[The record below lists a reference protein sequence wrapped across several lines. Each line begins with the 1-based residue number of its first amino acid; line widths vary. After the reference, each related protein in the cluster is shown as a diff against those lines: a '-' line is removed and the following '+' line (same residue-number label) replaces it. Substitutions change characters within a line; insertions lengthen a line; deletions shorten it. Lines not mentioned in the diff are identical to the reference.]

1 MAIRNALIAVDF
13 DGTVVTHAYPE
24 IGDDAG
30 AVPVLKELTDNGC
43 RLILYTMRHGKLLDD
58 AIRWFRERGI
68 PLYAVNENPSQQRW
82 TSSPKVHADLYIDDS
97 SLGCPIRFVDGVKRP
112 VADWTRIREQLVR
125 KVSWTEPPR
134 SRPNRRHIRLS
145 KPAAKRHCTSNMQK
159 GGCFHPPF
167 AYAMPQP
174 AIMPRGCGD
183 ICPRRSSSRSRPP
196 ARVCPPCR

>member
-68 PLYAVNENPSQQRW
+68 PLYAVSGPTRPR
-82 TSSPKVHADLYIDDS
+82 SSPTSTSTTAAS
-97 SLGCPIRFVDGVKRP
+97 AARSG
-112 VADWTRIREQLVR
+112 
-125 KVSWTEPPR
+125 SWT
-134 SRPNRRHIRLS
+134 
-145 KPAAKRHCTSNMQK
+145 
-159 GGCFHPPF
+159 
-167 AYAMPQP
+167 
-174 AIMPRGCGD
+174 
-183 ICPRRSSSRSRPP
+183 
-196 ARVCPPCR
+196 V

>member
-43 RLILYTMRHGKLLDD
+43 RLILFTMRHGKLLDD

-82 TSSPKVHADLYIDDS
+82 TSSPKAFRNTTACWY
-97 SLGCPIRFVDGVKRP
+97 CTAPIR
-112 VADWTRIREQLVR
+112 WLT
-125 KVSWTEPPR
+125 PP
-134 SRPNRRHIRLS
+134 
-145 KPAAKRHCTSNMQK
+145 
-159 GGCFHPPF
+159 
-167 AYAMPQP
+167 
-174 AIMPRGCGD
+174 
-183 ICPRRSSSRSRPP
+183 ICWRW
-196 ARVCPPCR
+196 PCKD

>member
-125 KVSWTEPPR
+125 EGF
-134 SRPNRRHIRLS
+134 L
-145 KPAAKRHCTSNMQK
+145 
-159 GGCFHPPF
+159 
-167 AYAMPQP
+167 
-174 AIMPRGCGD
+174 D
-183 ICPRRSSSRSRPP
+183 
-196 ARVCPPCR
+196 

>member
-43 RLILYTMRHGKLLDD
+43 
-58 AIRWFRERGI
+58 RERGI

-112 VADWTRIREQLVR
+112 VADWTRIREQLV
-125 KVSWTEPPR
+125 KEGF
-134 SRPNRRHIRLS
+134 L
-145 KPAAKRHCTSNMQK
+145 
-159 GGCFHPPF
+159 
-167 AYAMPQP
+167 
-174 AIMPRGCGD
+174 D
-183 ICPRRSSSRSRPP
+183 
-196 ARVCPPCR
+196 

>member
-30 AVPVLKELTDNGC
+30 AVPV
-43 RLILYTMRHGKLLDD
+43 LYTMRHGKLLDD

-125 KVSWTEPPR
+125 EGF
-134 SRPNRRHIRLS
+134 L
-145 KPAAKRHCTSNMQK
+145 
-159 GGCFHPPF
+159 
-167 AYAMPQP
+167 
-174 AIMPRGCGD
+174 D
-183 ICPRRSSSRSRPP
+183 
-196 ARVCPPCR
+196 

>member
-43 RLILYTMRHGKLLDD
+43 RLILFTMRHGKLLDD

-125 KVSWTEPPR
+125 EGFLDGAAAGAGQTEGTSGFP
-134 SRPNRRHIRLS
+134 

-167 AYAMPQP
+167 CICDAATGNYAQRLRGYLPS
-174 AIMPRGCGD
+174 AIIFSIEATSAGL
-183 ICPRRSSSRSRPP
+183 SSL
-196 ARVCPPCR
+196 